1 MLLYYIMGG
10 FGQSIDIG
18 KDLEREKKFEEI
30 QRQQE
35 ELRNQELKKEEP
47 KPEEPKK
54 EEQKEETTASV
65 EEPPAKEPELRLNKP
80 EPSAEELLQ
89 DAEPEEA
96 EEDEPE
102 PSLAKIPDPT
112 EEDIEAIM
120 TKHVPHRKA
129 RRTFWGAIVAYRM
142 LIIAIIVLAFS
153 GWLVLH
159 AQQPAQTGAITQE
172 TPQPAAPAPVPN
184 VTVLEISEDGAPR
197 VVDVGTPVEA
207 VSSAAASSVNS
218 VSAAPQTAPAPV
230 NNLQNI
236 LASGLN

>member
-1 MLLYYIMGG
+1 MGG

-30 QRQQE
+30 QRRQE
-35 ELRNQELKKEEP
+35 ELKNEAPKQEEKKEE
-47 KPEEPKK
+47 
-54 EEQKEETTASV
+54 TASV

-96 EEDEPE
+96 EEEPE
-102 PSLAKIPDPT
+102 PPKTPDPT

-120 TKHVPHRKA
+120 TKHVPHRKEL
-129 RRTFWGAIVAYRM
+129 RTFWGALVAHRM

-159 AQQPAQTGAITQE
+159 AQQPAQTGAVKE
-172 TPQPAAPAPVPN
+172 TPPEAAPVPN
-184 VTVLEISEDGAPR
+184 VTVLEISEDSAPR
-197 VVDVGTPVEA
+197 VADVGTPVEI
-207 VSSAAASSVNS
+207 VSAAAGSVN
-218 VSAAPQTAPAPV
+218 AIGAEQKTAPAPA
-230 NNLQNI
+230 NNLQDI